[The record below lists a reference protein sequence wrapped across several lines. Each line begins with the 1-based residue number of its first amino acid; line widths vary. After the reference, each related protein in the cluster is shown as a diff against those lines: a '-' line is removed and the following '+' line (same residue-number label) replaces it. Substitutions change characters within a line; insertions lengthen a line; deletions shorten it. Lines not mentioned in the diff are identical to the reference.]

1 MIGKCVCC
9 AIIPLAKGPPH
20 PFEWL
25 WQRLRSRVTKP
36 EFLPWNPERIF
47 SVYAELL
54 VWLLIM
60 MKLCIVK
67 VPKFLKSGSGSK
79 KYFRFAEL
87 FKDLNTDQRS
97 WSRSF
102 FVSDL
107 KRIWSRSFFRR
118 KSVKDLDLDPCFGKR
133 SQKDLDLDP
142 FSEVIWKGSDLDPF
156 QNDLEQVWA
165 VGNSNLHAPWSYL

>member
-1 MIGKCVCC
+1 MNKNSWKLDFSLSFLLNRRWI
-9 AIIPLAKGPPH
+9 
-20 PFEWL
+20 
-25 WQRLRSRVTKP
+25 
-36 EFLPWNPERIF
+36 EFFLNQNWALE
-47 SVYAELL
+47 
-54 VWLLIM
+54 
-60 MKLCIVK
+60 K

-118 KSVKDLDLDPCFGKR
+118 RSVKDLGLDPCFGKR
-133 SQKDLDLDP
+133 SKKDLNLDP
-142 FSEVIWKGSDLDPF
+142 FSEVIRKRSELDPF
-156 QNDLEQVWA
+156 LRWSEKNRDLCRSVISEVI
-165 VGNSNLHAPWSYL
+165 

>member
-1 MIGKCVCC
+1 MCYSRLTYCIVIGKCVCC

-36 EFLPWNPERIF
+36 EFLPWNPKRIF
-47 SVYAELL
+47 ALE
-54 VWLLIM
+54 
-60 MKLCIVK
+60 K

-107 KRIWSRSFFRR
+107 KRIWFRSFFRR
-118 KSVKDLDLDPCFGKR
+118 KSVKDLDLDPCFGK
-133 SQKDLDLDP
+133 
-142 FSEVIWKGSDLDPF
+142 GSDLKRI
-156 QNDLEQVWA
+156 LI
-165 VGNSNLHAPWSYL
+165 